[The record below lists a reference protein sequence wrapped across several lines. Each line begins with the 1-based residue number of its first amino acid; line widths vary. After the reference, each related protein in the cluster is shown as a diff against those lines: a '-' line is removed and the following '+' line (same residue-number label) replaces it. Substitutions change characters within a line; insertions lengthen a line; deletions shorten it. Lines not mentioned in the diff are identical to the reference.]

1 MKRLSYLPCTKSR
14 ERGFAF
20 SIDATLG
27 AILFLS
33 VILVIIS
40 ISSSPVSVSTLQVN
54 QLASDLF
61 FSMNKTGFILSALD
75 TNAPSQSLSDI
86 YNKSRSLL
94 PANFD
99 LQLRLTQFD
108 LNSATCQQQ
117 KNFGACF
124 SEAYSATTGPT
135 PPIDELVFAGE
146 RVYIKR
152 QPESGCDTN
161 AQLAEYPLGAFYGEL
176 YLQSVDENF
185 ENLLI
190 FDVNTVPEGEF
201 ACDQNILVTL
211 SITVPENIRKPV
223 DMMLVLDRSGSMS
236 WSGIGD
242 NFGGS
247 VAVWG
252 DGNTVFPGAGSA
264 IDKRVRSYDVSN
276 PLLPVSLDSID
287 PGNLNDIHGRSGVVF
302 VTDTSGT
309 DEVYAYDSSN
319 PSNLALFDSISFES
333 VYGLFASGNYVYV
346 AGDRTGGGNSRG
358 LYIVD
363 ATNPSNLQYA
373 GKLNLANAADVFV
386 DGNTA
391 YVARLSDGLST
402 VDVSD
407 PDNPVLHDTIDPGGT
422 NEGVFV
428 DGNYAYVAAGALGL
442 AVINAADPDNLTTA
456 ATHDTPDYAYNL
468 FKTGQEVYIS
478 DDSSLYIADVSNPQS
493 PVFARSFSTP
503 YGYTD
508 IHVFGDYA
516 FLAGPTWSLLTVD
529 IIDGPRINNAQVAA
543 NDFVDFNGWKFPP
556 DQIGLV
562 SFNSSATT
570 NRQLSSDGNSVK
582 SAIDALVATGGT
594 DIADGINAG
603 TTELTS
609 VRANPNALK
618 FQILL
623 SDGQSNQGDA
633 NVAAQNAANNNIVI
647 YSIAFGADAD
657 SVLLSNVAQITG
669 GKYYAASD
677 ENALQEVFELISK
690 DIEETARDANIV
702 INLPSGELIIDEGS
716 GYIVDGNIVFDANT
730 IEPGVPWV
738 GSYTVV
744 FPCSHAANCGL
755 EAVTFPGPNTKFN
768 YIDSNGNNRSVDFNA
783 QTTVDFL
790 GRDLSVQILDGEII
804 SETEV
809 LLDVNVSNTS
819 DLNSGPTDLK
829 FYLNDTNGQLL
840 RTENVP
846 ALCGSNDDS
855 CNYFNFELYNDTDV
869 GQTGLIYAVIND
881 QNTISE
887 CPLHNIDSIYCLDAP
902 KTQYYL
908 LEYWVWKK

>member
-1 MKRLSYLPCTKSR
+1 MKQLLSLHSINSR

-20 SIDATLG
+20 SIDATLA

-40 ISSSPVSVSTLQVN
+40 ISSAPPSVSTLQVN

-61 FSMNKTGFILSALD
+61 FSLNKTGFILSALD

-94 PANFD
+94 PPNFD

-108 LNSATCQQQ
+108 LNSVTCRQQ
-117 KNFGACF
+117 KNFSGCF
-124 SEAYSATTGPT
+124 SQTYSATTGPL
-135 PPIDELVFAGE
+135 PPTQSGVFAGE

-152 QPESGCDTN
+152 QPESSCDTN
-161 AQLAEYPLGAFYGEL
+161 AQLSEYSLDAFYGEL
-176 YLQSVDENF
+176 YFQTMDENF

-236 WSGIGD
+236 WSGNND
-242 NFGGS
+242 NQGPS
-247 VAVWG
+247 NSIWA
-252 DGNTVFPGAGSA
+252 DGNDAFVSISSYGVA
-264 IDKRVRSYDVSN
+264 SYDASF
-276 PLLPVSLDSID
+276 PLIPVNLDVID
-287 PGNLNDIHGRSGVVF
+287 SGIINDVHGKPNTVLA
-302 VTDTSGT
+302 TDILGT
-309 DEVYAYDSSN
+309 DALYAYDSTD
-319 PSNLALFDSISFES
+319 PSNLSTLHSLTFDSVYS
-333 VYGLFASGNYVYV
+333 VFVQGNYAYLAADRPGSGN
-346 AGDRTGGGNSRG
+346 NRG

-363 ATNPSNLQYA
+363 ISNPSNLQHR
-373 GKLNLANAADVFV
+373 GRFNLTNAEEVFV
-386 DGNTA
+386 SGNTA
-391 YVARLSDGLST
+391 YVARLGDGIST
-402 VDVSD
+402 LDVTN
-407 PDNPVLHDTIDPGGT
+407 PDSIALLDTVDPGGT
-422 NEGVFV
+422 NNNVFV
-428 DGNYAYVAAGALGL
+428 DGNYAYVAAGSLGL
-442 AVINAADPDNLTTA
+442 AVINVADANNISVASTL
-456 ATHDTPDYAYNL
+456 DTPGTAYSV
-468 FKTGQEVYIS
+468 FVSGSEA
-478 DDSSLYIADVSNPQS
+478 YIADDTSLFVANVSNPQAPS
-493 PVFARSFSTP
+493 FARSFSTP
-503 YGYTD
+503 YLYRD
-508 IHVFGDYA
+508 IFVQGDYA
-516 FLAGPTWSLLTVD
+516 LLATQTFSIITVD
-529 IIDGPRINNAQVAA
+529 IFDGPRINNAQVAA

-562 SFNSSATT
+562 SFSSSATT

-594 DIADGINAG
+594 DIAAGINAA

-633 NVAAQNAANNNIVI
+633 NVAAQNAANNNIII

-669 GKYYAASD
+669 GKYYSAGD

-730 IEPGVPWV
+730 LEPGVPWV

-744 FPCSHAANCGL
+744 FPCSHVANCGL

-783 QTTVDFL
+783 ETTVDFL
-790 GRDLSVQILDGEII
+790 GRDLSVEILDGEII

-881 QNTISE
+881 QNTVSE